1 MPTRQK
7 PGRRTTRADVARRAH
22 VSGATVSYV
31 INNGPRPVGKATR
44 ARVLRAIRQLDYGPS
59 EVARSLRLQRT
70 RTIGL
75 ILPDTANPFYAALA
89 KGVEDTGFGLGYS
102 VLLCHS
108 NYDATRE
115 CAYAEVL
122 IAKQVDGVVYIQAT
136 PDATTVRRLLQ
147 RGIPTVA
154 VDREIPGVEIDCVVA
169 DNYGGSR
176 AATEHLLQLGHRR
189 IGCIARASALS
200 NTSER
205 IRGYQTAMRQAGLE
219 ANPDLLVST
228 GHGYED
234 GRTAM
239 GQLLRTGSRPTAV
252 VAYPDIL
259 AIGAIRAVLD
269 AGLRVPEDI
278 SVVGFDD
285 IPPSAFLHPALTTVA
300 MPKWEMGQRATDVLM
315 ARIHGG
321 TVGQPAHRMILP
333 TTLIVRESTRP
344 PARKERG
351 GVRCGAHET
360 EPSGGPKGAATKT

>member
-7 PGRRTTRADVARRAH
+7 PGRRTTRADVARRAR
-22 VSGATVSYV
+22 VSVATVSYV
-31 INNGPRPVGKATR
+31 INNGPRPVATATR

-59 EVARSLRLQRT
+59 ELARSLRLQRT
-70 RTIGL
+70 RTIAL

-89 KGVEDTGFGLGYS
+89 KGVEDTGFGHGYS
-102 VLLCHS
+102 VLFCHS
-108 NYDATRE
+108 DYDATRE

-154 VDREIPGVEIDCVVA
+154 VDREISGVEIDCVVA

-189 IGCIARASALS
+189 IGCIVRASALS
-200 NTSER
+200 NASER

-234 GRTAM
+234 GRKAM
-239 GQLLRTGSRPTAV
+239 AQLLGAESKPTAV
-252 VAYPDIL
+252 VACADIL
-259 AIGAIRAVLD
+259 AIGAIRAVRDL
-269 AGLRVPEDI
+269 GLCVPEDV

-285 IPPSAFLHPALTTVA
+285 IPPSAFLHPTLTTVA

-315 ARIHGG
+315 TRIQGG
-321 TVGQPAHRMILP
+321 AIGQPAHRVILP
-333 TTLIVRESTRP
+333 TTLIVRESTGP
-344 PARKERG
+344 PASGKHSV
-351 GVRCGAHET
+351 VR
-360 EPSGGPKGAATKT
+360 